1 MTSMGKFYPWIRR
14 HSPVVNDYIRSVGF
28 SRLSADYESFG
39 EFLIKHNAPQN
50 VRDEC
55 ALAKEVYDRPA
66 PPKMTKEHKEH
77 AVRICL
83 DRISEHPIPPDF
95 QDTRI
100 EFYMDGYKY
109 HVRRS
114 VEPDETKTEYHIQ
127 AHNLE
132 LTKLKRE
139 YHGWGGWVYVDL
151 PGHMCHGQHKPLP
164 GTHFC
169 VDWHRRGFNW

>member
-77 AVRICL
+77 AVRIL
-83 DRISEHPIPPDF
+83 SLI
-95 QDTRI
+95 
-100 EFYMDGYKY
+100 
-109 HVRRS
+109 
-114 VEPDETKTEYHIQ
+114 HI
-127 AHNLE
+127 
-132 LTKLKRE
+132 
-139 YHGWGGWVYVDL
+139 
-151 PGHMCHGQHKPLP
+151 
-164 GTHFC
+164 
-169 VDWHRRGFNW
+169 